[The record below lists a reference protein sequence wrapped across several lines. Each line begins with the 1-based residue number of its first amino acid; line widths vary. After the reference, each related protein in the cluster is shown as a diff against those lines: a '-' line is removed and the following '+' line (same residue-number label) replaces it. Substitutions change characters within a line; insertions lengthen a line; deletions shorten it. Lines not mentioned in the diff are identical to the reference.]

1 MSNEQYEVTA
11 DIPIRFRDL
20 DAMGHVN
27 NSVFATYLEMARVEY
42 YRQIVGIKNPT
53 DFDMVIAHVSIDYL
67 APIHMDDAV
76 TASIRVGDIGQ
87 TSFVFEYVLFDRHT
101 GIPYARARS
110 VQVGY
115 DFEKE
120 QKKPIGTWKEQVAR
134 FKAERLGPEA
144 IK

>member
-1 MSNEQYEVTA
+1 MHEEQYEVTA
-11 DIPIRFRDL
+11 DIPLRFRDL

-42 YRQIVGIKNPT
+42 YRQMVGIQKPT
-53 DFDMVIAHVSIDYL
+53 DFEMVIAHISIDYL
-67 APIHMDDAV
+67 APIHLSDRV

-87 TSFVFEYVLFDRHT
+87 TSFVFEYILHNADT

-115 DFEKE
+115 DFKAEK
-120 QKKPIGTWKEQVAR
+120 KKPIGAWRDQVAR
-134 FKAERLGPEA
+134 FKAERLGPSSA
-144 IK
+144 